1 MEPNPSLPV
10 IEEFDI
16 NDKIVIIFSSAS
28 IILGIIGFY
37 VILTQSKTLG
47 NFKYY
52 LINQTIWAQL
62 FEIAVLL
69 FYPVA
74 LAPFPAF
81 YMKGL
86 LQNYLSYKP
95 TTYLYVIWCGLYV
108 NVQLGTVLSL
118 MNRYISVFIPN
129 YRKFT
134 ENKYA
139 VTFVALIHLFL
150 YVMLAIAYG
159 TTADDEIA
167 IREKAHNETHGVLD
181 RFFDEPSFVYVQLN
195 KKANTILFY
204 SNATIALALI
214 LSTVFFIVSVLCN
227 RKKAH
232 ILTKTGASLVVLSLA
247 QAVIAVIFLLVPAS
261 FSIIAH
267 SFYNFHSTADI
278 ICMLYCI
285 VPYRRYCKSLCL
297 KIVGKKHVGNSSE
310 MVTQQGGK
318 ITPIG

>member
-1 MEPNPSLPV
+1 
-10 IEEFDI
+10 
-16 NDKIVIIFSSAS
+16 
-28 IILGIIGFY
+28 
-37 VILTQSKTLG
+37 
-47 NFKYY
+47 
-52 LINQTIWAQL
+52 
-62 FEIAVLL
+62 
-69 FYPVA
+69 
-74 LAPFPAF
+74 
-81 YMKGL
+81 
-86 LQNYLSYKP
+86 
-95 TTYLYVIWCGLYV
+95 
-108 NVQLGTVLSL
+108 
-118 MNRYISVFIPN
+118 
-129 YRKFT
+129 
-134 ENKYA
+134 
-139 VTFVALIHLFL
+139 
-150 YVMLAIAYG
+150 MLAIAYG

-267 SFYNFHSTADI
+267 VFSIPNSGYIINLLQSFYNFHSTADI